1 MIVLDASA
9 LLALL
14 LDEPGAGE
22 VAARLDGAR
31 MSTANLAE
39 VLSKSEERG
48 GDAKAL
54 LSQIARTPIEMLPL
68 SVSVALGAARL
79 RPRTKTLGLS
89 LGDRI
94 CLALAQE
101 LDCEAWTADK
111 RWQSANLGVP
121 IHVIR

>member
-1 MIVLDASA
+1 VIVLDASA

-14 LDEPGAGE
+14 LDEPGASE
-22 VAARLDGAR
+22 VAAQLGEAR
-31 MSTANLAE
+31 MSTVNLAE

-68 SVSVALGAARL
+68 SVGVALGAARL
-79 RPRTKTLGLS
+79 RPQTKTLGLS

-111 RWQSANLGVP
+111 RWSGAKLSVP